1 VVHGRWRSPR
11 RSTIP
16 ARGARRVTTTEA
28 VIVAVV
34 VAAVVAMAIWFVF
47 LSHGGI
53 GPGTV

>member
-1 VVHGRWRSPR
+1 
-11 RSTIP
+11 
-16 ARGARRVTTTEA
+16 
-28 VIVAVV
+28 

>member
-1 VVHGRWRSPR
+1 
-11 RSTIP
+11 
-16 ARGARRVTTTEA
+16 
-28 VIVAVV
+28 VIVVLV